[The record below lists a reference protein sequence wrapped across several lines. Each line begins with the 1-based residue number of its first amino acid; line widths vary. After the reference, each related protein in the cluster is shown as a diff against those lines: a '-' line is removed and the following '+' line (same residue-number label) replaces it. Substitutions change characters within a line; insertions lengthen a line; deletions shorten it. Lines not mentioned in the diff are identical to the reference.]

1 MPTIAQLEAYLA
13 ELYAA
18 RSAVLINK
26 NYQVS
31 GQAVTRADERW
42 IAEQIAA
49 TERKIY
55 KRNNN
60 GEASHRVV
68 FDRGGR

>member
-18 RSAVLINK
+18 RSAVLTGKSYN
-26 NYQVS
+26 VS
-31 GQAVTRADERW
+31 GQSVTRADENW
-42 IAEQIAA
+42 ITKQIEA

-60 GEASHRVV
+60 GEASHRVI